1 MSTSYVLSL
10 VPVGHSLSMVPALTE
25 LTGQPKPE
33 DGSARMIT
41 RDQEAPVF
49 KVTVTREA
57 RTLLGVS
64 SL

>member
-1 MSTSYVLSL
+1 MPS
-10 VPVGHSLSMVPALTE
+10 PVAEGHSLSKVPALME
-25 LTGQPKPE
+25 LTGQPRSE

-41 RDQEAPVF
+41 QDQEAPIF
-49 KVTVTREA
+49 RVTVAREA